1 MKFDVNL
8 LFIGLLLFN
17 INCKKSIDQSLDD
30 SKNNNQNVSDS
41 VFSYNLTTSEKKTQ
55 DSLSEIRK
63 SANLKLLEYENI
75 DKIFAHKTINISIV
89 DIENFLNKNPSGFED
104 YLIINDWSFLG
115 NEYIKKEN
123 SETKEIF
130 EILKREYIKPGVK
143 TKYRNNNN
151 DSEIIIFQ
159 NSENK
164 KYTITY
170 KTVNN
175 HNFNSLVEQLNKVK
189 YFKKKGDITNDPEA
203 ILLYKK
209 YIGELINIE
218 RNIGFYNKN
227 KIFIKVY
234 SYVKSPVIEV
244 NEDKTEL
251 GGYNSYYDSKTKIT
265 LHKLEFEVQE

>member
-115 NEYIKKEN
+115 N
-123 SETKEIF
+123 
-130 EILKREYIKPGVK
+130 
-143 TKYRNNNN
+143 
-151 DSEIIIFQ
+151 
-159 NSENK
+159 
-164 KYTITY
+164 
-170 KTVNN
+170 
-175 HNFNSLVEQLNKVK
+175 
-189 YFKKKGDITNDPEA
+189 
-203 ILLYKK
+203 
-209 YIGELINIE
+209 
-218 RNIGFYNKN
+218 
-227 KIFIKVY
+227 
-234 SYVKSPVIEV
+234 
-244 NEDKTEL
+244 
-251 GGYNSYYDSKTKIT
+251 
-265 LHKLEFEVQE
+265 